1 MLNDRVSTTHA
12 ILTAEKERTKTAR
25 DQYWLD
31 LESARLARI
40 AEAESTSRSVAES
53 LASQLLQ
60 EQDQLQ
66 SEAEARAQRINDMM
80 RNPGGAPTIISGS
93 AEEQLARFN
102 AANVNMQSVAEKQLT
117 LTQRI
122 DKAIQDIK
130 TKAEQDSNV
139 IRQILE
145 RIPAINPV

>member
-1 MLNDRVSTTHA
+1 MLG
-12 ILTAEKERTKTAR
+12 L
-25 DQYWLD
+25 DQ
-31 LESARLARI
+31 SAP
-40 AEAESTSRSVAES
+40 RSIDIS
-53 LASQLLQ
+53 
-60 EQDQLQ
+60 
-66 SEAEARAQRINDMM
+66 
-80 RNPGGAPTIISGS
+80 GGAPTIISGS

-102 AANVNMQSVAEKQLT
+102 AANVNMQSVAERQLT

-145 RIPAINPV
+145 RIPAVQAY